1 MRRALAQVMVVEAV
15 VVVCHHQVDMVP
27 GLMSIARAHD
37 HPQGLLAVN
46 HIREEEEVG
55 IEIAQKIHLNHDQ
68 DRPLPKGEE
77 DMVVMTIMVADDAV

>member
-15 VVVCHHQVDMVP
+15 VVACHHQVDMVP
-27 GLMSIARAHD
+27 GLMSIVRAHD

-46 HIREEEEVG
+46 HPREEEEVG

-77 DMVVMTIMVADDAV
+77 DMVVMTITVADDAV